1 MLAIS
6 TSSIDETGKKLV
18 GTGATQMPGGEVTIA
33 EEVEL
38 GADQRHVV
46 QRLTSADGK
55 DAGTFEMVMTR
66 RAPAKA
72 K

>member
-1 MLAIS
+1 VA
-6 TSSIDETGKKLV
+6 
-18 GTGATQMPGGEVTIA
+18 GGEVTIA

-38 GADQRHVV
+38 GADQRRVV
-46 QRLTSADGK
+46 QRLRTSEGK

-66 RAPAKA
+66 RPPPKD